1 MDFSYY
7 NKDNELVKFNLQ
19 AGIKWDD
26 LNIKN
31 DSLNSI
37 FSKVDNGDR
46 EIIDQD
52 ELNILEKLLKKADGI
67 LNAASKNN
75 ILEND
80 ELEEIEKQIEEGKI
94 TIFKQNQNPKNEER
108 LFKENVTHGREHFT
122 RQEYE
127 DIESGKSDIEAV
139 RQKYIEKIKDD
150 LKKYNHYN
158 ERFPE
163 NRYEI
168 EVKYNGRYYESF
180 VYDKDTKTMFQNIN
194 IIRNDGIEL
203 MMGDNFDGSIDDNAE
218 SIVIDNKEPV
228 FKIIDNAGKVH
239 TIKTIVNDGENTVQD
254 MRMQEKAIAEFFAN
268 MSKEQIQE
276 ILDKNVTFITF
287 SAEPDEE
294 FAELNHL
301 DKNGNGIYISEDEL
315 PNGER
320 DAEIISPLFNPPKRS
335 KKQTNKNSQLE
346 LNGNYKASIEK
357 LSETSS
363 VLQIEASTGQ
373 IHKITIQTDNA
384 EEYLYNNSLLPRFLN
399 ILKELP
405 ENIIADLI
413 NEIETIT
420 LNKNDMLGYYN
431 KDSKSFVMSL
441 YDDIRIQKLHPKI
454 TLIHELGHA
463 LDNNGNG
470 YWSENSIFTEKFNS
484 FAKLAERFE
493 KKYLIKTNQITEEKY
508 EMSHALENPQ
518 EFFAA
523 VVADIGVNHAD
534 IDGNYISKLD
544 KIFLPFKNSD
554 NNDEQVCYKLY
565 IELKSEAKEA
575 LERKRFENSKNV

>member
-7 NKDNELVKFNLQ
+7 NKDNELIKFNLQ
-19 AGIKWDD
+19 VGIKWND

-37 FSKVDNGDR
+37 FSKVDDGDG
-46 EIIDQD
+46 EITDQT
-52 ELNILEKLLKKADGI
+52 ELNLLVKLLNKADGI

-75 ILEND
+75 ILENE

-94 TIFKQNQNPKNEER
+94 TLPKRNDNNTERVSKETVTHSEGFTKEEAQAIR
-108 LFKENVTHGREHFT
+108 DNKADIETIRQRCINRIKEN
-122 RQEYE
+122 
-127 DIESGKSDIEAV
+127 
-139 RQKYIEKIKDD
+139 
-150 LKKYNHYN
+150 LKKYYHYD
-158 ERFPE
+158 EKFPE
-163 NRYEI
+163 DRYEI
-168 EVKYNGRYYESF
+168 DVKYNGRYYESF
-180 VYDKDTKTMFQNIN
+180 VYDKESKTMFQNIN

-203 MMGDNFDGSIDDNAE
+203 EFGDNFDGN
-218 SIVIDNKEPV
+218 IDNDSEDIIISDKEPV
-228 FKIIDNAGKVH
+228 FKIVDNTGKVH
-239 TIKTIVNDGENTVQD
+239 TIRTIINDGEYTIQD
-254 MRMQEKAIAEFFAN
+254 LRIQEKAIAEFFAQLP
-268 MSKEQIQE
+268 KETIQDL
-276 ILDKNVTFITF
+276 IDKNVTFITF

-294 FAELNHL
+294 FADLYKL
-301 DKNGNGIYISEDEL
+301 DEKGNCIYIQEDEL
-315 PNGER
+315 PIGGR
-320 DAEIISPLFNPPKRS
+320 DAEIISPLFNPPKRA
-335 KKQTNKNSQLE
+335 KRQTNENSQLE

-357 LSETSS
+357 LSGTLS

-441 YDDIRIQKLHPKI
+441 YDTIRFQRLHPKI

-470 YWSENSIFTEKFNS
+470 YWSENPIFTEKFNS
-484 FAKLAERFE
+484 FTKLAERFE
-493 KKYLIKTNQITEEKY
+493 KKYLIETNQTTEEEY

-523 VVADIGVNHAD
+523 VVADEGVNHAD

-544 KIFLPFKNSD
+544 KIFLPFINSD
-554 NNDEQVCYKLY
+554 NKDELICYKLY

-575 LERKRFENSKNV
+575 LEKIRFENSKNV

>member
-7 NKDNELVKFNLQ
+7 NKDNELIKFNLQ
-19 AGIKWDD
+19 VGTKWDD

-46 EIIDQD
+46 EITDQD

-67 LNAASKNN
+67 LDTTSKNN
-75 ILEND
+75 ILENE

-94 TIFKQNQNPKNEER
+94 TLPKRKNNSTDR
-108 LFKENVTHGREHFT
+108 VSKETVTHSEGFT
-122 RQEYE
+122 KEEVQAIRNNET
-127 DIESGKSDIEAV
+127 DIETI
-139 RQKYIEKIKDD
+139 RQKYMEKIKAD
-150 LKKYNHYN
+150 LKKYHHYDD
-158 ERFPE
+158 RFPE
-163 NRYEI
+163 DRYEI
-168 EVKYNGRYYESF
+168 DVKYNGRYYESF
-180 VYDKDTKTMFQNIN
+180 VYDKESKTMFQNIN

-203 MMGDNFDGSIDDNAE
+203 EFGDNFDGN
-218 SIVIDNKEPV
+218 IDNDSKDIIIYDKEPV
-228 FKIIDNAGKVH
+228 FKIVDNTGKTHVIR
-239 TIKTIVNDGENTVQD
+239 TLINDGEYTIQD
-254 MRMQEKAIAEFFAN
+254 LRLQEKAIAEFFAQLP
-268 MSKEQIQE
+268 KETIQE
-276 ILDKNVTFITF
+276 IIDKNVSFITF

-294 FAELNHL
+294 FANLYKL
-301 DKNGNGIYISEDEL
+301 DEKGNCIYIYEDEL

-320 DAEIISPLFNPPKRS
+320 DAEIISPLFIPPKRV
-335 KKQTNKNSQLE
+335 KKQTNEDSQFKLD
-346 LNGNYKASIEK
+346 GNYKANIEK
-357 LSETSS
+357 LSGTSS
-363 VLQIEASTGQ
+363 ILQIETPTGK
-373 IHKITIQTDNA
+373 IHKIAIQTDNT

-413 NEIETIT
+413 NEIDNIT

-441 YDDIRIQKLHPKI
+441 YDEIGIQKLHPKI

-470 YWSENSIFTEKFNS
+470 FWSENPVFTEKFNS
-484 FAKLAERFE
+484 FAKLARIFE
-493 KKYLIKTNQITEEKY
+493 KKYLIETNLTTEEKY

-523 VVADIGVNHAD
+523 VVADTGVNYAD

-554 NNDEQVCYKLY
+554 NKDELICYKLY
-565 IELKSEAKEA
+565 IELKNEVKEA
-575 LERKRFENSKNV
+575 LEKIRFENSKNI